1 MKYFIIS
8 TPKSGTYLL
17 ANIFKNMKISTSN
30 MHIWQ
35 NEYGLY
41 DTKNNYFNHISMDIE
56 NSVGLVK
63 DNEFAVGHIH
73 HNVNNVITLQNFKKV
88 LIVRDHLEL
97 WESAERFIL
106 ETDRDVTHEL
116 NKENL
121 LAIESWQNENIFV
134 INFKDIVGV
143 NVEKIN
149 DLQIYLFD
157 EIKFNSREIIINSLD
172 DPSIT
177 KSLFRNG
184 KHVPQVKNKH

>member
-35 NEYGLY
+35 NDYGLY
-41 DTKNNYFNHISMDIE
+41 NPKSNSFSHTTMDISE
-56 NSVGLVK
+56 SINLVK
-63 DNEFAVGHIH
+63 DNEFAVGHIQ
-73 HNVNNVITLQNFKKV
+73 HNDKNVINLENFKKV

-106 ETDRDVTHEL
+106 ETDRDVTPEL

-121 LAIESWQNENIFV
+121 LMIESWQNENIFV
-134 INFKDIVGV
+134 INFKDIINL

-149 DLQIYLFD
+149 DLQIYLFN
-157 EIKFNSREIIINSLD
+157 EIKFNSKEIIIKSLNNS
-172 DPSIT
+172 SIT
-177 KSLFRNG
+177 KSLIRDG
-184 KHVPQVKNKH
+184 KHMPQVKNKN